1 MSFFHVKCTEVFQST
16 QLRNSW
22 FSEGWTVLPETI
34 VLATLLSEIQSH
46 FSQLS
51 ATVLARVLPSNKD
64 LLSTLLVLCV
74 FQITTL
80 NNTFGVVSWNL
91 FFYSDCFLYFP
102 TVKPCLLKSVS
113 MIKNKIVIY
122 MFLLAFRVNKGKT

>member
-1 MSFFHVKCTEVFQST
+1 LLQKDSQNVH
-16 QLRNSW
+16 W
-22 FSEGWTVLPETI
+22 
-34 VLATLLSEIQSH
+34 LATLLSEIQSN

-80 NNTFGVVSWNL
+80 NNTSGVVSAENDL
-91 FFYSDCFLYFP
+91 FTP
-102 TVKPCLLKSVS
+102 
-113 MIKNKIVIY
+113 I
-122 MFLLAFRVNKGKT
+122 AFFIFQQ